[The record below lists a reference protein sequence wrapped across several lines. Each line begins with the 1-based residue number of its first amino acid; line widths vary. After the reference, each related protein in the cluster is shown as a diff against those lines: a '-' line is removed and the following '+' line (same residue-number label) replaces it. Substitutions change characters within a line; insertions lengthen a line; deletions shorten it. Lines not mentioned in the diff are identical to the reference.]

1 MLSNFAIYLRH
12 GFGFTKAFRFAFGI
26 TVRDFLLN
34 LGLIVLLIGLLTA
47 LCINAMDMLANAQ
60 EQQASERAA
69 QVKVME
75 SILTQCLSDAT
86 GRPVVID
93 NEVYLCGI
101 VKTGATL

>member
-1 MLSNFAIYLRH
+1 MLGNFAVYLRH

-34 LGLIVLLIGLLTA
+34 LGLIVLIVGLLTV

-60 EQQASERAA
+60 EQHAA
-69 QVKVME
+69 DKATQVKVME

-101 VKTGATL
+101 VPTGVKL